1 MALSK
6 RNRRIKIKK
15 RIRKGLEGTSER
27 PRLSVFRSNRHI
39 STQVI
44 DDITGITIVAASSLE
59 KEITEKSVV
68 NKNEQAK
75 LVGTRIAEK
84 ALEKGITNVIFDR
97 NGFLYHGRV
106 KTLADAARKGGLK
119 F

>member
-6 RNRRIKIKK
+6 RDRRFKIKK
-15 RIRKGLEGTSER
+15 RIRKNLVGTSER
-27 PRLSVFRSNRHI
+27 PRLSVYRSNRHI

-44 DDITGITIVAASSLE
+44 DDLTGNTLVAASSLE
-59 KEITEKSVV
+59 KDIAEKKGI
-68 NKNEQAK
+68 NKTDQAK
-75 LVGTRIAEK
+75 LVGEKIAAK
-84 ALEKGITNVIFDR
+84 AKEKGISTVIFDR

-106 KTLADAARKGGLK
+106 KSLADAARKGGLK